1 VKSGKGSLC
10 VGFRGIGILPMIHGL
25 KAHATLRQL
34 FHAFSETTWFC
45 IWRMT
50 IMNTIRP
57 LIVVVLLLVSAN
69 AMHAAPASL
78 TVDVDRPGVKISPTL
93 WGIFFEDIN
102 LSADGGIYPEFVR
115 NRSFEDS
122 GRPDYWTITKGP
134 NDKSEIAID
143 SSRPLDPMNRQ
154 SLRVK
159 VDGSLTLTNKGY
171 WGMNVIKGESYQ
183 VRLAARAAGFQG
195 PIAVSLQKADGSV
208 LARGEIT
215 GFTDRWKGFSLD
227 LKAADTDPKA
237 QLSLTISGK
246 GTLWM
251 DMVCVA
257 SAKTWKSHGLRP
269 DLCEML
275 VGLKPAFVRFPGGCW
290 VEGDDMA
297 HMYHWKET
305 IGEIWHRKPL
315 WNIWRYWATHGLG
328 YHEYLQM
335 CEDLGAEPLFVIN
348 CGMSH
353 REVIP
358 TDQMGQWVQDAL
370 DAIEYANGP
379 TDSLWGGLR
388 AKNGHPEPFHL
399 QYIEIG
405 NENGGPPYQE
415 RYALFYDAIRARY
428 PQMTIIADQ
437 PTHQRPCD
445 IVDEHYYSNPEFF
458 MQQADRYDKYDRKG
472 PKIYV
477 GEYAVTQDC
486 GQGNLRGAI
495 GEAAFMTG
503 MERNADIVVMA
514 SYAPLFANV
523 NYKRWNPDLI
533 CFDSS
538 RVYGLPSY
546 YVQKMFAENRGDVVL
561 PVAVTSPAMEATS
574 SDEGRGGAIGVGTW
588 LTQAEFKDIKVTKG
602 DKTLFSCDFA
612 DGTKGWKLLRGAWK
626 AQDGVLRQTS
636 SADNVRAIAG
646 DKSWTD
652 YTYTLKARKLGGA
665 EGFLVLFNV
674 RDENRKSWWNLGG
687 WGNQRHAIE
696 MGGIIGREVP
706 GSIETGRWYDIRIE
720 TSGQTIK
727 CYLDGKLIHDVTPPV
742 LKSLYASASRVRDT
756 GEVILKVV
764 NTSKSE
770 LSTDIKLSGV
780 RSVQGP
786 TQAIVL
792 TSENP
797 TDENS
802 LTEPTKVAPVT
813 KTIDVSGP
821 SFSHAFPGNSVT
833 ILRLTAK

>member
-1 VKSGKGSLC
+1 
-10 VGFRGIGILPMIHGL
+10 
-25 KAHATLRQL
+25 
-34 FHAFSETTWFC
+34 
-45 IWRMT
+45 
-50 IMNTIRP
+50 MNRIRP
-57 LIVVVLLLVSAN
+57 LIVVALVLVSAS
-69 AMHAAPASL
+69 AVHAAPASL
-78 TVDVDRPGVKISPTL
+78 TVDVDKPGVKISPTL

-122 GRPDYWTITKGP
+122 EQPDHWSVIKGSD
-134 NDKSEIAID
+134 DKSEIAID

-154 SLRVK
+154 SLRIQ
-159 VDGSLTLTNKGY
+159 VDGSVTVVNKGY
-171 WGMNVIKGESYQ
+171 WGMNVVRGESYQ
-183 VRLAARAAGFQG
+183 VRLAARAANGFPG
-195 PIAVSLQKADGSV
+195 PIGVSLQKTDGV
-208 LARGEIT
+208 ALAQGQIT
-215 GFTDRWKGFSLD
+215 GLTDQWKGFSLD
-227 LKAADTDPKA
+227 LKATDTDPKA

-246 GTLWM
+246 GTLWL

-257 SAKTWKSHGLRP
+257 PVKTWKNHGLRP

-275 VGLKPAFVRFPGGCW
+275 VGLKPAFLRFPGGCW

-315 WNIWRYWATHGLG
+315 YNIWRYWATHGLG

-358 TDQMGQWVQDAL
+358 MDQMGQWVQDAL

-379 TDSLWGGLR
+379 TDSIWGGLR
-388 AKNGHPEPFHL
+388 AKNGHPEPFNL
-399 QYIEIG
+399 KYIEIG

-415 RYALFYDAIRARY
+415 RYVLFYDAIRARY
-428 PQMTIIADQ
+428 PKMTIIADQ
-437 PTHQRPCD
+437 PTRQRPCD

-503 MERNADIVVMA
+503 MERNSDIVVMA

-533 CFDSS
+533 CFDNS

-546 YVQKMFAENRGDVVL
+546 YVQKMFAENRGDIVL
-561 PVAVTSPAMEATS
+561 PVTVNAPVMEPS
-574 SDEGRGGAIGVGTW
+574 SSEEGRGGAIGVGTW
-588 LTQAEFKDIKVTKG
+588 LTQAEFKDIKVVAHFSWRGRPALASRGHPGLATEEQG
-602 DKTLFSCDFA
+602 QDALATAEGATLFSCDFA
-612 DGTKGWKLLRGAWK
+612 DGTKGWKLLRGDWK

-636 SADNVRAIAG
+636 SAENVRAIAG

-665 EGFLVLFNV
+665 EGFLILFNV

-696 MGGIIGREVP
+696 MGGVVGNEVS

-720 TSGQTIK
+720 TSGKTIK

-742 LKSLYASASRVRDT
+742 LKSLYASASRDNGT

-764 NTSKSE
+764 NTSRSE
-770 LSTDIKLSGV
+770 LSTDIKLTGIKT
-780 RSVQGP
+780 VQGP
-786 TQAIVL
+786 AQAIVL

-802 LTEPTKVAPVT
+802 LTEPIKVAPVT
-813 KTIDVSGP
+813 KTLDVKGP
-821 SFSHAFPGNSVT
+821 AFQHAFPGNSVT
-833 ILRLTAK
+833 IMRMKAE

>member
-1 VKSGKGSLC
+1 MSSIRFV
-10 VGFRGIGILPMIHGL
+10 
-25 KAHATLRQL
+25 
-34 FHAFSETTWFC
+34 
-45 IWRMT
+45 T
-50 IMNTIRP
+50 IVALT
-57 LIVVVLLLVSAN
+57 LVSAY
-69 AMHAAPASL
+69 ALHAAPASL
-78 TVDVDRPGVKISPTL
+78 TVDVDRPGVKISPML

-122 GRPDYWTITKGP
+122 DQPDHWTLAKGAD
-134 NDKSEIAID
+134 DKSEMAID
-143 SSRPLDPMNRQ
+143 TSRPLDPMNRQ
-154 SLRVK
+154 SLRVR
-159 VDGSLTLTNKGY
+159 VYGALTLVNKGY
-171 WGMNVIKGESYQ
+171 WGMNVVKGESYQ
-183 VRLAARAAGFQG
+183 VRLAARADKDFKG
-195 PIAVSLQKADGSV
+195 PIGVSLTKADGSA
-208 LARGEIT
+208 LAKGEIT
-215 GFTDRWKGFSLD
+215 GFTDQWKGFSLD
-227 LKAADTDPKA
+227 LTAGDTDPKA
-237 QLSLTISGK
+237 QLSLSISGK
-246 GTLWM
+246 GTLWL

-257 SAKTWKSHGLRP
+257 PAKTWKNHGLRP

-275 VGLKPAFVRFPGGCW
+275 AGLKPAFVRFPGGCW

-297 HMYHWKET
+297 RMYHWKNT
-305 IGEIWHRKPL
+305 IGEFWHRKPL

-335 CEDLGAEPLFVIN
+335 CQDLGAQPLFVIN
-348 CGMSH
+348 VGMSH
-353 REVIP
+353 KEHIP
-358 TDQMGQWVQDAL
+358 MDQMGQWVQDAL

-379 TDSLWGGLR
+379 ADSIWGGLR

-415 RYALFYDAIRARY
+415 RYVLFYDAIRARY
-428 PQMTIIADQ
+428 PKMTIIADQ
-437 PTHQRPCD
+437 PTRQRPCD
-445 IVDEHYYSNPEFF
+445 VVDEHYYSNPEFF

-477 GEYAVTQDC
+477 GEYAVTQGC

-503 MERNADIVVMA
+503 MERNSDVVVMA

-561 PVAVTSPAMEATS
+561 PVTVNSPAIEAS
-574 SDEGRGGAIGVGTW
+574 SVDGGRTGGAIGVGTW

-602 DKTLFSCDFA
+602 DQTLFSCDFA
-612 DGTKGWKLLRGAWK
+612 DGTKGWKLLGGDWRVE
-626 AQDGVLRQTS
+626 DGMLRQNS

-665 EGFLVLFNV
+665 EGFLILFNV

-696 MGGIIGREVP
+696 MGGLVGNDVP

-720 TSGQTIK
+720 VSGQTIK

-742 LKSLYASASRVRDT
+742 LKSLYASASRAKDT
-756 GEVILKVV
+756 GEVVLKVV

-770 LSTDIKLSGV
+770 LSTDIKLNGV
-780 RSVQGP
+780 ASVRGP
-786 TQAIVL
+786 AQAVVL
-792 TSENP
+792 TSANP

-802 LTEPTKVAPVT
+802 LTARTKVAPVT
-813 KTIDVSGP
+813 KTIDVKGP
-821 SFSHAFPGNSVT
+821 SFQQAFPGNSVT
-833 ILRLTAK
+833 ILRLKAK

>member
-1 VKSGKGSLC
+1 
-10 VGFRGIGILPMIHGL
+10 M
-25 KAHATLRQL
+25 
-34 FHAFSETTWFC
+34 TT
-45 IWRMT
+45 
-50 IMNTIRP
+50 MNTVRS
-57 LIVVVLLLVSAN
+57 LTIVALALMSACVL
-69 AMHAAPASL
+69 HAAPASL
-78 TVDVDRPGVKISPTL
+78 IVDVGKPGVKISPTL

-122 GRPDYWTITKGP
+122 DQPDHWTVTKGSD
-134 NDKSEIAID
+134 DKGEIAID

-159 VDGSLTLTNKGY
+159 VDGSLTLVNKGY
-171 WGMNVIKGESYQ
+171 WGMNVVQGEKYQ
-183 VRLAARAAGFQG
+183 VRLAARADKDFKD
-195 PIAVSLQKADGSV
+195 PIGVLLQKADGTP
-208 LARGEIT
+208 LAKGGIT
-215 GFTDRWKGFSLD
+215 GFTDQWRGFSLD
-227 LKAADTDPKA
+227 LTATGTDSRA
-237 QLSLTISGK
+237 QLSLTISGR
-246 GTLWM
+246 GTLWL
-251 DMVCVA
+251 DMICVTPV
-257 SAKTWKSHGLRP
+257 KTWRNHGLRP

-275 VGLKPAFVRFPGGCW
+275 AGLKPSFVRFPGGCW

-297 HMYHWKET
+297 HMYHWKNT
-305 IGEIWHRKPL
+305 IGEIWHRQPL
-315 WNIWRYWATHGLG
+315 YNIWRYWATHGLG

-348 CGMSH
+348 VGMSH
-353 REVIP
+353 RELIP
-358 TDQMGQWVQDAL
+358 MDQMGQWVQDAL

-379 TDSLWGGLR
+379 TDSIWGGLR

-399 QYIEIG
+399 KYIEIG

-415 RYALFYDAIRARY
+415 RYVLFYDAIRARY
-428 PQMTIIADQ
+428 PKMTIIADQ
-437 PTHQRPCD
+437 PTRQRPCD

-458 MQQADRYDKYDRKG
+458 MQQADRYDKYDRQG

-477 GEYAVTQDC
+477 GEYAVTQGC

-495 GEAAFMTG
+495 GEATFMTG
-503 MERNADIVVMA
+503 MERNSDIVVMA

-561 PVAVTSPAMEATS
+561 PVAVNAPAMEQDS
-574 SDEGRGGAIGVGTW
+574 SGEGRGGAIGVGTW

-602 DKTLFSCDFA
+602 DQTLFSCDFA
-612 DGTKGWKLLRGAWK
+612 DGTKGWKLLRGDWK
-626 AQDGVLRQTS
+626 AQDGVLRQNS
-636 SADNVRAIAG
+636 PADNVRAIAG

-665 EGFLVLFNV
+665 EGFLILFNV

-687 WGNQRHAIE
+687 WGNQRHALE
-696 MGGIIGREVP
+696 MGGIVGRDVP

-720 TSGQTIK
+720 VSGKTIK

-742 LKSLYASASRVRDT
+742 LTSLYASASRDKET

-770 LSTDIKLSGV
+770 LSTDIKLNGIKT
-780 RSVQGP
+780 VQGP
-786 TQAIVL
+786 AKATVL

-802 LTEPTKVAPVT
+802 LTEPTKVAPVM
-813 KTIDVSGP
+813 KTINVAGR
-821 SFSHAFPGNSVT
+821 SFQHAFPGNSVT
-833 ILRLTAK
+833 ILRVKAE